1 VNVKL
6 SIVAFVASNVATE
19 DIPDAILIL
28 EVIIS
33 GSLASLIVPVVIL
46 APLARLVAVVA
57 VPVKLA
63 VIVPALKL
71 PDPSLETIVPPVL
84 SLVALDVTVNVD
96 ALELL

>member
-46 APLARLVAVVA
+46 AH
-57 VPVKLA
+57 
-63 VIVPALKL
+63 
-71 PDPSLETIVPPVL
+71 
-84 SLVALDVTVNVD
+84 
-96 ALELL
+96 